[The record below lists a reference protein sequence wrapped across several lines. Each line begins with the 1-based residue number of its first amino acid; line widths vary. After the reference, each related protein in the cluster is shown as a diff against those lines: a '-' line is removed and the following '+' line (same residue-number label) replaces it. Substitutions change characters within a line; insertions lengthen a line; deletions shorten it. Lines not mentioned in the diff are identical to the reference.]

1 MGWAWTSGLLFGA
14 ALLCQRAP
22 VQTRLLGRL
31 LLATLYWY
39 LMTVLVFDN
48 FYKHWNPY
56 ALCLTEQNVTVLTD
70 YHSCRRMQHTWN
82 SFDISGHCFI
92 LLHSS
97 LVIRQELVLFYGQ
110 RNQTGIRSVLIR
122 ALLFAL
128 RALLALW
135 LFMLIITS
143 TYYHSFAEKFIGALF
158 GVAYSAIMYSS

>member
-14 ALLCQRAP
+14 ALLCQRSP

-39 LMTVLVFDN
+39 SMTVLVFDN

-56 ALCLTEQNVTVLTD
+56 AQCQTEQNVTVLTD

-97 LVIRQELVLFYGQ
+97 LVIRQELGVLSRGRFLIGV
-110 RNQTGIRSVLIR
+110 GSVLTR

-158 GVAYSAIMYSS
+158 GVAYSAMMYYQ